1 MANTQSMMR
10 LPDDHQSHEA
20 RPCEPGHVSVAV
32 VGGGQAGLSV
42 SRHLSDRGIDHV
54 VFERH
59 RRFHSWRVNRWDTF
73 CLVTPN
79 WQCRLPNFPY
89 AGDDPHGF
97 MLRDEIVEYLDAF
110 AQSFDP
116 PILEEAAVT
125 RIAPHEGGYRVETS
139 KGTWLADQVVI
150 ATGGYDAPIV
160 PPYAQR
166 LNPEIEQLHS
176 RDYRRPSQLPEGAT
190 LVVGTGQSGV
200 QIMEDLVRAG
210 RKVHL
215 AVGPAPRSPRLYRGR
230 DATDWLHD
238 MGHYAIT
245 IARHP
250 DPIKAL
256 TQTNHYMSGRDG
268 GKEIDLRRFVV
279 EDGISL
285 YGSLADMDGNRLS
298 FLPDLEKNLDD
309 ADRSY
314 CGIRDQIDAYIAR
327 EGIDAPVEPPF
338 EKVWRPDAEV
348 TGIDARELGITS
360 VVWSIGFRP
369 DYSWI
374 DVDVF
379 DEGGRPVFDRG
390 VTRAPGFYFVG
401 LGWLNTWGSG
411 RFLAIDEDSGHL
423 AETISQRLVASAEAR

>member
-1 MANTQSMMR
+1 MGNNQSTMR
-10 LPDDHQSHEA
+10 VLDDLAPHDAERFHSK
-20 RPCEPGHVSVAV
+20 RVSVAI

-42 SRHLSDRGIDHV
+42 SRHLYDRGIDHV

-89 AGDDPHGF
+89 SGDDPHGF
-97 MLRDEIVEYLDAF
+97 MLKDEIVDYLEAF
-110 AQSFDP
+110 AESFDP
-116 PILEEAAVT
+116 PIIEETAVT
-125 RIAPHEGGYRVETS
+125 RIAPFEGSYQVETS
-139 KGTWLADQVVI
+139 KGVWLADQVVI

-166 LNPEIEQLHS
+166 LNPAIEQLHS

-245 IARHP
+245 IANHP

-327 EGIDAPVEPPF
+327 EGIDAPEEPPF
-338 EKVWRPDAEV
+338 QKVWRPEAEV
-348 TGIDARELGITS
+348 TEIDAEELNITS

-379 DEGGRPVFDRG
+379 DERGKPLFDRG
-390 VTRAPGFYFVG
+390 VTNAPGFYFIG

-411 RFLAIDEDSGHL
+411 RFLAIGEDSRYL
-423 AETISQRLVASAEAR
+423 ADAIVRRREARTKM